1 MKKSI
6 PFILFFGLF
15 LCGMAYSQ
23 QVPMYGQ
30 YIFNNSVI
38 NPAQAGVNDHSQW
51 GVLGRYQ
58 WRGVE
63 GAPVTHTAFFNSRLP
78 GNMGFTIGIYQD
90 NIGPVRDHTL
100 QTDFAY
106 HARLSESWY
115 LSGGLRVVA
124 SIIKLNLLEL
134 ENLDPGDPYFN
145 QNLSSGLHFNVGAGL
160 LAFSEKVFLG
170 VSLPKAQRKGFG
182 DANQMQSIVSRH
194 LFLYGGATFDL
205 VDNFVVTPS
214 FLFKDSERAPAQLD
228 LNLVFGYNEVFDF
241 GPMLRSNFSNSW
253 LDAVGFLVGMKVTP
267 SWYFGYMYEYPTND
281 MNLATK
287 QTHEISL
294 RYLWGAKQR
303 LKIRSPRYFL

>member
-6 PFILFFGLF
+6 PILLFFGLF

-38 NPAQAGVNDHSQW
+38 NPAQAGVSDHSQW

-63 GAPVTHTAFFNSRLP
+63 GAPVTHTAFLNTRLP
-78 GNMGFTIGIYQD
+78 INMGLAVGIYQD
-90 NIGPVRDHTL
+90 NIGPVQDFTL
-100 QTDFAY
+100 QTDFSYRAQ
-106 HARLSESWY
+106 LSEHWY
-115 LSGGLRVVA
+115 LSGGLRIIG
-124 SIIKLNLLEL
+124 SFIKLNLLEL

-145 QNLSSGLHFNVGAGL
+145 QNLSSGLHLNVGAGL
-160 LAFSEKVFLG
+160 LLFSQKTFFG

-182 DANQMQSIVSRH
+182 PENREMNIVSRH
-194 LFLYGGATFDL
+194 LFVYGGTTLDL
-205 VDNFVVTPS
+205 VDNLVLTPS
-214 FLFKDSERAPAQLD
+214 ALYKDSERAPAQLD
-228 LNLVFGYNEVFDF
+228 LNFVFGYNEMFDF
-241 GPMLRSNFSNSW
+241 GPMVRSNFSASW
-253 LDAVGFLVGMKVTP
+253 LDAVGFLVGMKITP
-267 SWYFGYMYEYPTND
+267 SWFFGYMYEYPTND

-294 RYLWGAKQR
+294 RYFWGAKQR
-303 LKIRSPRYFL
+303 LRIRSPRYFL